1 MIVPPYVRVHSHV
14 RSTNASRPI
23 SSRLV
28 PSASS
33 AFSTWVWVAMP
44 AWSVPRIHFTRWPR
58 IRCIRISASCIV
70 LLSAWPMCR
79 APVTFGGGIAIE

>member
-1 MIVPPYVRVHSHV
+1 MPPYRRVHSHV

-23 SSRLV
+23 CSRLV
-28 PSASS
+28 PSAFS
-33 AFSTWVWVAMP
+33 AFSTCVCVAMP
-44 AWSVPRIHFTRWPR
+44 AWSVPRIHFVRLPR
-58 IRCIRISASCIV
+58 MRLRRISASCIV